1 MTSEASKAKRT
12 VAAMGLNPMAIDQ
25 SDVYV
30 TLKPIDQ
37 WPTKRSKDELIDAM
51 QMRLQEEAPGRG
63 L

>member
-1 MTSEASKAKRT
+1 
-12 VAAMGLNPMAIDQ
+12 MAIDQ